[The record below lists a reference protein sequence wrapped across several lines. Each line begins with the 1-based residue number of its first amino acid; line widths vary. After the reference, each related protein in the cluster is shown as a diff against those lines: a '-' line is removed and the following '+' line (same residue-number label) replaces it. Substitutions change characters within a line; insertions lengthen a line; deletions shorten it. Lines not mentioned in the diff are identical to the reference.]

1 MQTQRFSL
9 KIGQGLLALALFMLW
24 DTTPAI
30 TQGKTETLYSRL
42 GGYDAIAAVV
52 DDFIGRL
59 GSDPQFARFINGFS
73 RESKKRRRQL
83 IVDQLCEAAG
93 GPCFYI
99 GRSMKASHEGLEIT
113 ETEWAAMVKHLAGSL
128 DKFKIPQKEKEEL
141 LAIVSSLKADIVE
154 VPEQRETARRNIML
168 NWFEELKQR
177 VPTGDN

>member
-1 MQTQRFSL
+1 MQMQGFLL
-9 KIGQGLLALALFMLW
+9 KIGPGLLALVLFTLW
-24 DTTPAI
+24 EATPAI
-30 TQGKTETLYSRL
+30 AQGKTETLYNRL

-52 DDFIGRL
+52 DDFVGRL
-59 GSDPQFARFINGFS
+59 GSDPQFARFSNGFS

-99 GRSMKASHEGLEIT
+99 GRSMKTSHGGLEIT
-113 ETEWAAMVKHLAGSL
+113 GAEWAAMVKHLAGSL

-154 VPEQRETARRNIML
+154 APEQRETAQSNVVL
-168 NWFEELKQR
+168 N
-177 VPTGDN
+177 